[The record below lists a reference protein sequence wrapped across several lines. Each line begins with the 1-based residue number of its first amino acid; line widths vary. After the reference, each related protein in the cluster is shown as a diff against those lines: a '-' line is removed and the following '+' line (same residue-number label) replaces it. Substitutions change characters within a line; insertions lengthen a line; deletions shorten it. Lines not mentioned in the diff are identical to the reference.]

1 MSLPND
7 FDNIPRIWV
16 AQLPT
21 PVHELPRLS
30 RSLLGPR
37 ILVKR
42 DDQTGLATGGN
53 KVRKLEY
60 LVADAISKGS
70 DTLVTAGAPQS
81 NHCRQTAAV
90 AALKGLNCD
99 LILGGKEPEVWN
111 GNLLLDGLLGARAH
125 FTEKENRNV
134 KMDEVAADL
143 KKQGRRPYVI
153 PIGGSNGVGALGY
166 VRAMVELQG
175 QLKQLGEQVDRIVF
189 GSSSGGTQAGMVL
202 GARIAGFSG
211 QVLGI
216 SVDQEKLDDLPY
228 QKELAEISN
237 EASKLIGS
245 KEQFGPTDY
254 ELIYDYLGGGYGVVG
269 DMEREAIRLCAGTE
283 GLLLDPV
290 YTGRAFGGMIDL
302 IRKRYISSD
311 ETVLFWHTGGTTAL
325 FGYAGEI

>member
-1 MSLPND
+1 MSLPNN
-7 FDNIPRIWV
+7 FDNIPRIRV

-21 PVHELPRLS
+21 PIHELPRLS
-30 RSLLGPR
+30 RSFSGPR

-53 KVRKLEY
+53 KARKLEY
-60 LVADAISKGS
+60 LIADAIAKGS

-90 AALKGLNCD
+90 AALKGLKCD
-99 LILGGKEPEVWN
+99 LILGGAEPEVWN
-111 GNLLLDGLLGARAH
+111 GNLLLDRLLGARVH
-125 FTEKENRNV
+125 FVKKENRNV
-134 KMDEVAADL
+134 GMDEVAADL
-143 KKQGRRPYVI
+143 KKKGRRPYVI

-175 QLKQLGEQVDRIVF
+175 QLEELGEKVDRIVF
-189 GSSSGGTQAGMVL
+189 GSSSGGTQAGLVL
-202 GARIAGFSG
+202 GARILGFSG

-216 SVDQEKLDDLPY
+216 SVDQEKLDNLPY

-237 EASKLIGS
+237 EASDLIGS
-245 KEQFGPTDY
+245 AEQFEPTDY
-254 ELIYDYLGGGYGVVG
+254 ELSYDYLGGGYGVVG

-290 YTGRAFGGMIDL
+290 YTGRAFGGLIDL
-302 IRKRYISSD
+302 IRKNHISSD

-325 FGYAGEI
+325 FGYAGEL